1 MISRDLRLV
10 LMVER
15 VNALRVIRQSER
27 DVSGQG
33 LRHKTIDR
41 IIHHWN
47 FITPGAANEQR
58 RNFPRIFLEVSHRR
72 KSRKGLLP

>member
-27 DVSGQG
+27 DVSGHG
-33 LRHKTIDR
+33 LRYKTIDR

-47 FITPGAANEQR
+47 FITARPMNNRG
-58 RNFPRIFLEVSHRR
+58 IFLES
-72 KSRKGLLP
+72 LWM

>member
-41 IIHHWN
+41 IIHQLELHH
-47 FITPGAANEQR
+47 AR
-58 RNFPRIFLEVSHRR
+58 R
-72 KSRKGLLP
+72 GQ